1 MFQPPPTKPPSL
13 RGPLRSEHRPEDT
26 LNLIVSEGDD
36 LTVQADAR
44 MARNANSLWPVD
56 GKLYWNVYLNVF
68 KLWISHGLIYSVG
81 KCWLY
86 MLVSGWECWLVLV
99 LLGSADATS
108 NAPLGTLSFTDE
120 CPVHITVRCHVRL
133 PEGKHNYMILY
144 VFFDQT
150 PDGYVCLWFSYG
162 LPMVFL
168 LKPPFSYGFSMV
180 FLLKPPFSYGFPMVF
195 LLKPPFSY
203 GFLWFSY

>member
-86 MLVSGWECWLVLV
+86 MFVSGWECWLVLV
-99 LLGSADATS
+99 HVVGIRWRHIKPAPWNTS
-108 NAPLGTLSFTDE
+108 HLKFIDE
-120 CPVHITVRCHVRL
+120 CPVNITVRCHVRL
-133 PEGKHNYMILY
+133 PEGKHNYMIYISFLIRH
-144 VFFDQT
+144 Q
-150 PDGYVCLWFSYG
+150 
-162 LPMVFL
+162 MVMFAGISH
-168 LKPPFSYGFSMV
+168 PFRTKIG
-180 FLLKPPFSYGFPMVF
+180 K
-195 LLKPPFSY
+195 KN
-203 GFLWFSY
+203 

>member
-1 MFQPPPTKPPSL
+1 M
-13 RGPLRSEHRPEDT
+13 
-26 LNLIVSEGDD
+26 
-36 LTVQADAR
+36 
-44 MARNANSLWPVD
+44 
-56 GKLYWNVYLNVF
+56 
-68 KLWISHGLIYSVG
+68 
-81 KCWLY
+81 
-86 MLVSGWECWLVLV
+86 

-203 GFLWFSY
+203 GFSNGFPIKTFIFLWFSYGFPIKNSISYVSYGFPMVCLLKPQFSWFSMVFLWFSY